1 LRRIIFPCLLL
12 LFIMGFITTN
22 ISFSSSDSSW
32 EVVFLN
38 KADENPLNCA
48 YLLAKKLGGDNSRV
62 IFKQIAINFAK
73 LGEFDLAYQIAKS
86 KISFDDGQLNVLY
99 ELAEDYANVG
109 LNEKAISILTEISH
123 SFSLWTDAADIYY
136 KLGQKDMALK
146 ILANDLKK
154 AQDEPNDDIGSRDRT
169 LIEVITSYTNM
180 GEYNEANKII
190 NNILSKSN
198 RSEALGVIALSYANK
213 KQFDKALKI
222 TLRIESSYAK
232 VDILTKLAEKIIDD
246 NQKGPANPLLDQ
258 AFQTAQNLDA
268 DYGKVLYLVNIAS
281 GYFLVGNKDKA
292 LEVLSMGLTVTKLIK
307 NPNSKDSA
315 LREVSIAYGKVD
327 EYEKAVE
334 IMNTIKS
341 ESEKVYSFR
350 GIWEADLKANKKEKA
365 QVALNDAL
373 QIADNMKEDESRG
386 TSGMF
391 RDSNL
396 EVVAIGYSEMGDF
409 SQALQVV
416 KSIKGMMRKAQSLA
430 GVGFEY
436 KKSNIHLEKIKT
448 ILAEIISNS

>member
-1 LRRIIFPCLLL
+1 
-12 LFIMGFITTN
+12 
-22 ISFSSSDSSW
+22 
-32 EVVFLN
+32 
-38 KADENPLNCA
+38 
-48 YLLAKKLGGDNSRV
+48 
-62 IFKQIAINFAK
+62 
-73 LGEFDLAYQIAKS
+73 
-86 KISFDDGQLNVLY
+86 
-99 ELAEDYANVG
+99 
-109 LNEKAISILTEISH
+109 
-123 SFSLWTDAADIYY
+123 
-136 KLGQKDMALK
+136 LGQKDMALK